1 MSNGVAIATAFISA
15 HEGFRSAPYQDQKGV
30 WTIGYGFTYMPDGS
44 KVGPNTPPVSQQDA
58 TERLEGMVKQV
69 AASVGVMVC
78 VPLTDNQ
85 LAALTSFAF
94 NEGTHALRTS
104 TLLEMVNKNDFAGAA
119 KQFGAWVYCD
129 GKMDQGLV
137 NRRREEAKMF
147 MSSQSGSGSLPPVPA
162 RVVPSVP
169 APGSGQL
176 TADDLNAAELN
187 RVEQS

>member
-1 MSNGVAIATAFISA
+1 MSDSIAIATAFIAA
-15 HEGFRSAPYQDQKGV
+15 HEGFRSEPYQDQKGI

-44 KVGPNTPPVSQQDA
+44 KVTANTPPISQQDA
-58 TERLEGMVKQV
+58 MERLEGMVKQV
-69 AASVGVMVC
+69 AASVSQMTT

-85 LAALTSFAF
+85 LAALISFAF
-94 NEGTHALRTS
+94 NEGTHALRIS
-104 TLLEMVNKNDFAGAA
+104 NLMAMINKNDFAGAA

-162 RVVPSVP
+162 RVVPSAP
-169 APGSGQL
+169 ASGSGQL